1 MVILK
6 GPRRFEM
13 TVDEDDGEWEVKCYE
28 YVLGRL
34 LPTLHLL
41 RRCMSRQAAIDAV
54 VRKWGRLFP
63 DEAALVWREPPHL
76 TPRSRLQKGPRLT
89 ED

>member
-6 GPRRFEM
+6 DSRRFEM
-13 TVDEDDGEWEVKCYE
+13 TVDEDDGEWVVKCYE

-34 LPTLHLL
+34 VPTLHLL
-41 RRCMSRQAAIDAV
+41 RRCTSRQAAIDAV

-63 DEAALVWREPPHL
+63 EEAALVWRDPPPM
-76 TPRSRLQKGPRLT
+76 TARTRLQREPRRPG
-89 ED
+89 D